1 MSPVIYFELSSP
13 QGYLPPP
20 IDTHIKE
27 ELEYPQ
33 STTVRHPPSHQY
45 SSGYEPPQYDYLPP
59 KPPVKDEKHPYA
71 SYIVPGHEVST
82 PKGKI
87 SENIGILLRYVETC

>member
-1 MSPVIYFELSSP
+1 M
-13 QGYLPPP
+13 
-20 IDTHIKE
+20 
-27 ELEYPQ
+27 
-33 STTVRHPPSHQY
+33 RHPPSHQY
-45 SSGYEPPQYDYLPP
+45 SAGYEPPQYDYLPP

-87 SENIGILLRYVETC
+87 SENIGILLRYFETCREMAADDVIMISMKI